1 MYKFTIESLKGVGWR
16 RNENLSQTREFTE
29 PAGEESL
36 VMNSELE
43 VLGFLCE
50 DCMAKT
56 KI

>member
-43 VLGFLCE
+43 VLGFLW
-50 DCMAKT
+50 
-56 KI
+56 